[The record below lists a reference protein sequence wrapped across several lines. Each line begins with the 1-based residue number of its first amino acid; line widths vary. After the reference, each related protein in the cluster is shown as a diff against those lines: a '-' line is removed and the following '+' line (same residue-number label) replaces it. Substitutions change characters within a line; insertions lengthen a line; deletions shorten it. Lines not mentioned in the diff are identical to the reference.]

1 MPYYRFYILIF
12 ILQLI
17 RPLEG
22 QSYLPPELI
31 PVANGLPPQDV
42 NSLLFDNTG
51 YLWTATQS
59 GLNRY
64 DGYNFVQ
71 FPLLKNGQRL
81 PNDQQI
87 KSIRKDNKG
96 NLWMLAVKGNPP
108 DP

>member
-1 MPYYRFYILIF
+1 MPYYRFYIIIF

-22 QSYLPPELI
+22 QSYLPPELL
-31 PVANGLPPQDV
+31 PVANGLSSQDV
-42 NSLLFDNTG
+42 TCLTFDNTG
-51 YLWTATQS
+51 YLWIATQS
-59 GLNRY
+59 ELNRY

-87 KSIRKDNKG
+87 KSIRKDNHG
-96 NLWMLAVKGNPP
+96 NLWILAGKV
-108 DP
+108 